1 MCSHNADCSS
11 TSFALLFLLNSQ
23 TSTADTIAEDF
34 PIVQIVRSLFARL
47 RFDSVLFLTPS
58 LTLHTLP
65 MPRAARFLLKLPRG
79 FHKGTHGSQAEEAR
93 ARSGGVWFGFAVFAP
108 PLKRMVPSRIC
119 SLCWVVSRARY
130 LVTYVA
136 GTCRDPVRTETEPRT
151 LGGSFAQQLSLSF
164 RSECPCTGR
173 RDGIQSMGAPSAPCS
188 NLLVQRRV
196 RADTDCFPPRSK
208 EKGEYRDAEARD
220 DRGERHQT
228 LFIVGFLPDRRPL
241 FSAEL
246 ATAHGRVTPAKFG

>member
-1 MCSHNADCSS
+1 MLLTTLSS
-11 TSFALLFLLNSQ
+11 RWAMASA
-23 TSTADTIAEDF
+23 
-34 PIVQIVRSLFARL
+34 
-47 RFDSVLFLTPS
+47 
-58 LTLHTLP
+58 
-65 MPRAARFLLKLPRG
+65 AARFLLKLPRG

-173 RDGIQSMGAPSAPCS
+173 RDGIQCLTSDTVGIELK
-188 NLLVQRRV
+188 NQGLWVHRLHRV
-196 RADTDCFPPRSK
+196 
-208 EKGEYRDAEARD
+208 
-220 DRGERHQT
+220 
-228 LFIVGFLPDRRPL
+228 
-241 FSAEL
+241 
-246 ATAHGRVTPAKFG
+246 ATF